1 MAIIQALAGTS
12 SLELEDFVGA
22 EFYCLHALAVLIVH
36 KRGNLQGTLMSQ
48 QQPFNGRLSGQ
59 PG

>member
-22 EFYCLHALAVLIVH
+22 EFYCLMPLLY
-36 KRGNLQGTLMSQ
+36 
-48 QQPFNGRLSGQ
+48 
-59 PG
+59 